1 MKTKKNVM
9 VSIAIVALALAAVMG
24 GHAATSKDAYQLKG
38 EVYPNFKIEM
48 QTRAGRPVKVIK
60 AGTYRLKIED
70 KSSVHD
76 FHLTGPGVN
85 RSTTVGGM
93 SETTWTV
100 RLKPGTYTYYCDPH
114 AGQMRGSFRVSA

>member
-1 MKTKKNVM
+1 MTLRKTSM
-9 VSIAIVALALAAVMG
+9 VSVAIVALALAAVVG
-24 GHAATSKDAYQLKG
+24 GQAASGKDAYQLKG

-48 QTRAGRPVKVIK
+48 QTRAGGAVRVIK

-85 RSTTVGGM
+85 KSTTVGGM

-100 RLKPGTYTYYCDPH
+100 RLTPGKYTYYCDPH
-114 AGQMRGSFRVSA
+114 ANQMRGSFRVTA